1 MKPLPHNLFCCL
13 AILAIGLTSQPIL
26 AQNLVQNG
34 SFESIT
40 ECPTFEYGA
49 ICEGYAPPWQC
60 ANESSADLFNACGNP
75 YGLGVP
81 DNHRGFQEALTGSG
95 YAGIICRWDNQHYA
109 EYIMIELTQP
119 LDTGVWYNISFYLN
133 LANDFCGIR
142 HFGAYFS
149 ENNPF
154 VNNWDYLPVFPQVE
168 TNMGYLSETIDWMP
182 VAGCYLAQ
190 GGERFLTLGNFRNY
204 ENTELDSDCE
214 GNSNSTYYYI
224 EDVFLAEGNAPE
236 ELSIDLDSPVEACF
250 SYEIDPMHPGP
261 VFYWNTGDRTPTLT
275 VTESGIYT
283 VTVSDG
289 CNTGTAEIEVTIHDS
304 IPAVELGA
312 ETVVLCE
319 GASIDI
325 ELDPALD
332 EYTWQDG
339 SNGASYTISEAG
351 TYAVTL
357 DDGCSFSTDQV
368 VVSIL
373 SPPMPFSL
381 GEDVDFCSGDEI
393 QYDFDPSLGDF
404 EWQDGSTSP
413 SYTIQAPDL
422 YALTISNDCGQ
433 QSDDILLTDLE
444 IPEVFIGPEN
454 QILCSGGVIDIAIDP
469 ALGDILWSDGWNQS
483 EYQISAAGIYTV
495 YVTNQCGTGSA
506 QITVSAGETPQVDFG
521 IDTVLCANDTLVL
534 ITSVANGIYTWQDN
548 STNDSMVVTTPGIY
562 QLQVQ
567 NECGMASDQIT
578 VSYQPPLQPIDFGPD
593 QQICNGEQFILHSL
607 NPGAQHVW
615 QDGSVADSLVVST
628 SGLYHV
634 LVSNSCETVSD
645 TISVILSNQ
654 PPAVD
659 LGDQLTLCQGQ
670 SIALD
675 ANVTGVNFHWNDN
688 SIAQQLIV
696 NAPGQYSVTVSNT
709 CGADQDTI
717 IVLDGGPAPSVDL
730 GAPIDLC
737 PGESVTLSPVY
748 ANVDNWLW
756 SDGSML
762 AQYVVGNSG
771 QITVAVS
778 NACGIVYDT
787 IVANLLPD
795 APLFNLGPDTSIC
808 DDEILTLSIPLA
820 NVNILWPD
828 GSDLPD
834 YLVQGPASVIAQVSN
849 SCGMSFDTI
858 SIGLLPDIAPLDLGP
873 DQSLCPGELIL
884 IDPGFNMV
892 TYHWQDGSTN
902 ATYSTSHAEQIIL
915 VISNACDNA
924 TDTLEIFESTTGPQ
938 VDLGDDIHICEGA
951 SVTIQS
957 GVLGVDY
964 LWQDGSTG
972 PEFIADQSTMVILE
986 VSNNCG
992 IATDT
997 VIVDVSGTIPM
1008 PDLGPDTM
1016 VCEGVVLVLTSN
1028 ADATTSIQW
1037 QDGSTGINF
1046 NVTQP
1051 GIFILAESNHCGS
1064 AEDTLD
1070 VNFISAPEPF
1080 TLGPDTIV
1088 CPGETV
1094 VLSAPL
1100 TTDHLQ
1106 WQDGSHSQTFIAD
1119 YSGIYTLE
1127 ISNTCGVQKDELEL
1141 SVDTHMPV
1149 VNQIEHHSICLGQEL
1164 LFNVQQSFPVEY
1176 AWNDGSAL
1184 PELLVTLPGTY
1195 IVEISTD
1202 CSTASGTFDVVQD
1215 TDCDVDVS
1223 GEIYIP
1229 NIFSPDGD
1237 GINDL
1242 FSMAT
1247 GSDVIV
1253 TAIDAEIFDRWG
1265 NMVFSSTE
1273 IPFEWNGYFN
1283 GEILQA
1289 GVFVYTIHVN
1299 WIINGKEMQKVFTG
1313 DVTLLR

>member
-49 ICEGYAPPWQC
+49 ICDGFAPPWEC
-60 ANESSADLFNACGNP
+60 ATLGHPDLFNACGNP
-75 YGLGVP
+75 FGLGVP
-81 DNHRGFQEALTGSG
+81 DNHRGFQEARTGIG
-95 YAGIICRWDNQHYA
+95 YAGMIVHWDNNYT
-109 EYIMIELTQP
+109 EYLMIQLAQP
-119 LDTGVWYNISFYLN
+119 LDTGVWYTMSFYLN
-133 LANDFCGIR
+133 LANDFCGLK

-149 ENNPF
+149 VENPY
-154 VNNWDYLPVFPQVE
+154 VNFAEYLPYIPQIE
-168 TNMGYLSETIDWMP
+168 TDMGYLNDTQGWMP
-182 VAGCYLAQ
+182 IAGCYLAQ
-190 GGERFLTLGNFRNY
+190 GGERYIVLGNFRTQ
-204 ENTELDSDCE
+204 ETTQIDPDCDE
-214 GNSNSTYYYI
+214 TTSVFYYI
-224 EDVFLAEGNAPE
+224 EDVFLTEGTSPDELIVDLPSAAEG
-236 ELSIDLDSPVEACF
+236 CF

-304 IPAVELGA
+304 IPAVDLG
-312 ETVVLCE
+312 EENIVLCE
-319 GASIDI
+319 GTSLEI
-325 ELDPALD
+325 ELDPELS

-339 SNGASYTISEAG
+339 SNGSTFTITEPG

-368 VVSIL
+368 IVSIL
-373 SPPMPFSL
+373 APPLPFSL

-404 EWQDGSTSP
+404 EWQDGSAST
-413 SYTIQAPDL
+413 SYTIQAPGL
-422 YALTISNDCGQ
+422 YALTISNDCGE
-433 QSDDILLTDLE
+433 QSDDILTTDLE
-444 IPEVFIGPEN
+444 IPEVYIGPEN
-454 QILCSGGVIDIAIDP
+454 QMLCSGGVIDIAIDP
-469 ALGDILWSDGWNQS
+469 ALGEILWSDGWNQPD
-483 EYQISAAGIYTV
+483 YQISTAGIYTV

-506 QITVSAGETPQVDFG
+506 QIVVTEGETPLVDLG
-521 IDTVLCANDTLVL
+521 NDTMLCANDTLVL
-534 ITSVANGIYTWQDN
+534 SASIVNGLYTWQDN
-548 STNDSMVVTTPGIY
+548 STNDSMVVTSPGIY

-578 VSYQPPLQPIDFGPD
+578 VSYQSPLQPIDFGPD
-593 QQICNGEQFILHSL
+593 LQICNGEQVILHSF

-615 QDGSVADSLVVST
+615 QDGSVADSLLVSM
-628 SGLYHV
+628 SGVYHV
-634 LVSNSCETVSD
+634 LVSNNCEAVSD
-645 TISVILSNQ
+645 TISVIHNNQ
-654 PPAVD
+654 PPEVD
-659 LGDQLTLCQGQ
+659 LGDQVTLCLGQ
-670 SIALD
+670 SIVLD
-675 ANVTGVNFHWNDN
+675 ANVTGVTYQWNDN
-688 SIAQQLIV
+688 STAQQLIV

-717 IVLDGGPAPSVDL
+717 IVIDGGPAPSVEL
-730 GAPIDLC
+730 GTTIDLC

-834 YLVQGPASVIAQVSN
+834 YLVQGPASIIAQVSN
-849 SCGMSFDTI
+849 SCGQSFDTI
-858 SIGLLPDIAPLDLGP
+858 IIGLLPDIPSLDLGP

-884 IDPGFNMV
+884 IDPDVEMV
-892 TYHWQDGSTN
+892 TYQWHDGSTN

-924 TDTLEIFESTTGPQ
+924 TDTLEIIESTTGPQ

-964 LWQDGSTG
+964 LWQDGSTA
-972 PEFIADQSTMVILE
+972 PEFTTHQSTMVILE

-992 IATDT
+992 VARDT
-997 VIVDVSGTIPM
+997 VLVDVSGTVPK
-1008 PDLGPDTM
+1008 PDLGPDST
-1016 VCEGVVLVLTSN
+1016 VCDGVVLVLTSN
-1028 ADATTSIQW
+1028 ADALTEVQW
-1037 QDGSTGINF
+1037 QDGSTSLSY
-1046 NVTQP
+1046 NVTQS
-1051 GIFILAESNHCGS
+1051 GTYILVESNHCGT
-1064 AEDTLD
+1064 AADTMD

-1080 TLGPDTIV
+1080 TLGSDTV
-1088 CPGETV
+1088 LCPGETV
-1094 VLSAPL
+1094 VLTAPI

-1106 WQDGSHSQTFIAD
+1106 WQDGSQGQTFNANQ
-1119 YSGIYTLE
+1119 SGIYSLE
-1127 ISNTCGVQKDELEL
+1127 ISNACGVQKDELEL
-1141 SVDTHMPV
+1141 SVNAQMPV
-1149 VNQIEHHSICLGQEL
+1149 VNQVEHHSICLGQEL
-1164 LFNVQQSFPVEY
+1164 LFNVQQAFPATY
-1176 AWNDGSAL
+1176 AWNDGYAL
-1184 PELLVTLPGTY
+1184 PELIVTMPGTY
-1195 IVEISTD
+1195 TVEIKTD

-1215 TDCDVDVS
+1215 TDCDFDVS

-1242 FSMAT
+1242 FSMVP

-1253 TAIDAEIFDRWG
+1253 TAIDAKIFDRWG
-1265 NMVFSSTE
+1265 NMVFSSKE
-1273 IPFEWNGYFN
+1273 IPFEWNGFFD

-1299 WIINGKEMQKVFTG
+1299 WIINGEEMQKDFTG